1 MRLNNVMKGSRQQ
14 GYTFLEL
21 LLAVTIT
28 GIGICAVMAG
38 LQNGLWFA
46 HTSGSIELARLFA
59 ESMRQFSEDLE
70 FNDPDGG
77 GVFGPEESLLSDFDD
92 INDLD
97 GLVQSPPIHGDGSV
111 MTAFPEWTQ
120 KVSVDSVDPST
131 LATVGKGGTKAVQ
144 VTVVVER
151 DGEEMRVYRWLVADR

>member
-1 MRLNNVMKGSRQQ
+1 MRLKRNSRRH
-14 GYTFLEL
+14 GYTFMEL

-46 HTSGSIELARLFA
+46 HTSGSIELSRLFS
-59 ESMRQFSEDLE
+59 ESIRQFSEDLA
-70 FNDPDGG
+70 FVDPDGG
-77 GVFGPEESLLSDFDD
+77 GFGPEEGPVTDFDD
-92 INDLD
+92 IDDLD

-111 MTAFPEWTQ
+111 MTSFPEWTQ
-120 KVSVDSVDPST
+120 KVTVDSVDPST
-131 LATVGKGGTKAVQ
+131 LAKAGKGGTKAVQ

-151 DGEEMRVYRWLVADR
+151 GGEEMRVYRWLVADL